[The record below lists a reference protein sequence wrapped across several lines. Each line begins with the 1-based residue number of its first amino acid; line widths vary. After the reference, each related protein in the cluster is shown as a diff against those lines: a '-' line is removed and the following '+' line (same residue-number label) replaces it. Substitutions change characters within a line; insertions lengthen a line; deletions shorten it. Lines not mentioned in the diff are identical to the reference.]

1 MKNKLL
7 KRANGGFS
15 LVELIVVIAIMA
27 ILVGVAVPVYSS
39 YIEKS
44 QKAADENLAD
54 EIKHAIEI
62 GLIADKPEEFK
73 GGVVVKLSAT
83 GATVTNG
90 SAEDIAF
97 VEGILAQTFG
107 SSWATELKLKYDGW
121 KSGSAQTVV
130 VNYAGSSFDGNE
142 EALLAQIQDM
152 TSALSSAIAANRNL
166 VGSSFNTFLTTDLEL
181 SNPTSDEAGNAAVLY
196 VAKEMDGFLGDQ
208 TKADAFAQ
216 AWVDGDFSSLSADMG
231 VAAEAAAT
239 YASWEAYFQ
248 YLVAHTEG
256 TEAKKQANDA
266 LACWHQVDYIGD
278 ANFSTDVLNSIND
291 QIVLANSYLTDD
303 EFTDL
308 DSEYWGDPAKNDA
321 KAYLAALGAVYDAS
335 DLVTNNLGS
344 AECYTNETLL
354 GAVNSYIAVG
364 SVGIQNGEMAIVIN
378 GGAND
383 TFSLVIFP
391 VDVLN

>member
-121 KSGSAQTVV
+121 KSGTAQTVV
-130 VNYAGSSFDGNE
+130 ANYAGSSFDGNE
-142 EALLAQIQDM
+142 KELLTQI
-152 TSALSSAIAANRNL
+152 A
-166 VGSSFNTFLTTDLEL
+166 DLEKL
-181 SNPTSDEAGNAAVLY
+181 L
-196 VAKEMDGFLGDQ
+196 
-208 TKADAFAQ
+208 
-216 AWVDGDFSSLSADMG
+216 
-231 VAAEAAAT
+231 
-239 YASWEAYFQ
+239 EAYSSG
-248 YLVAHTEG
+248 L
-256 TEAKKQANDA
+256 
-266 LACWHQVDYIGD
+266 I
-278 ANFSTDVLNSIND
+278 
-291 QIVLANSYLTDD
+291 
-303 EFTDL
+303 
-308 DSEYWGDPAKNDA
+308 
-321 KAYLAALGAVYDAS
+321 
-335 DLVTNNLGS
+335 
-344 AECYTNETLL
+344 AE
-354 GAVNSYIAVG
+354 SR
-364 SVGIQNGEMAIVIN
+364 
-378 GGAND
+378 
-383 TFSLVIFP
+383 
-391 VDVLN
+391 